1 MRCNECKI
9 DLFTLT
15 NADLKLKIM
24 LNPLRGACI
33 QTAGSGVADAAVCTY
48 ESGINQDLFAGQFIG
63 LGQLG
68 AADRD

>member
-1 MRCNECKI
+1 MQNR
-9 DLFTLT
+9 
-15 NADLKLKIM
+15 
-24 LNPLRGACI
+24 PLYVDKGRFKAEKQVEAVVCGACI
-33 QTAGSGVADAAVCTY
+33 QTAGSGVTDAAVCTY